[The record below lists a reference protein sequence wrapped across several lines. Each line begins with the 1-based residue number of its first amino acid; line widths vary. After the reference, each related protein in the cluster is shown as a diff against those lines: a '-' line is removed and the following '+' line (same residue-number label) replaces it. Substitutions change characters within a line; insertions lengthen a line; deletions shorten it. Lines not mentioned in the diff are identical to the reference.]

1 MSKEDLEKRETY
13 PKLHSLLVSE
23 LGLVFGSSGS

>member
-1 MSKEDLEKRETY
+1 MSKEDPEKRGIY

-23 LGLVFGSSGS
+23 LGLVFGSSG